1 MLVLFI
7 LAALLYSAA
16 SVFYGIERGGDERTR
31 RVARVLLALAGALHF
46 AWIGAQSASG
56 AHPFESVY
64 RVASFGAVITVGLFF
79 LVARGR
85 SLWALGAMIAPIG
98 LIGLAIA
105 AIFDNPG
112 LERLP
117 ASAGLTRLHIGLATA
132 GLAGFILA
140 AGVAAVYLAME
151 RRLRS
156 RQFKPR
162 PGAISLAGLDRLH
175 HRVMLVVTPLFTLAM
190 VTGVLWIIGAGGLE
204 TLRDRWFELVLGGVG
219 WLACVALLGLRA
231 ALGMRGRRAAVLTL
245 LAFVCTVAIF
255 VSYGVRA

>member
-16 SVFYGIERGGDERTR
+16 SVFYGIERAGDERAR
-31 RVARVLLALAGALHF
+31 RTARVLLALAGVLHF

-56 AHPFESVY
+56 AHPFASAA
-64 RVASFGAVITVGLFF
+64 RVASFGAVITVGLYF
-79 LVARGR
+79 LIARGR
-85 SLWALGAMIAPIG
+85 SIAALGAIIAPIG
-98 LIGLAIA
+98 LIGVAIA
-105 AIFDNPG
+105 AIFDHPG
-112 LERLP
+112 VDRVP
-117 ASAGLTRLHIGLATA
+117 ASAALSRLHIGLATA

-175 HRVMLVVTPLFTLAM
+175 NRVMLVVTPVFTLAM
-190 VTGVLWIIGAGGLE
+190 VTGVLWIARAGGLGS
-204 TLRDRWFELVLGGVG
+204 LRDRWLELVLGGVG

-231 ALGMRGRRAAVLTL
+231 AFGMRGRRAAVLTL
-245 LAFVCTVAIF
+245 LAFACTVAIF